1 MGRIGLENDN
11 VTIVVNLPRTVLAA
25 LDNFATKINTSRQS
39 LILVG
44 ILSRFATHRF
54 SWWHKTDKD
63 CGGRIMRGRERDRAI
78 KEILDRYDYVPQ
90 DIQDEI
96 EFAKIRR
103 GIR

>member
-1 MGRIGLENDN
+1 
-11 VTIVVNLPRTVLAA
+11 
-25 LDNFATKINTSRQS
+25 
-39 LILVG
+39 
-44 ILSRFATHRF
+44 
-54 SWWHKTDKD
+54 
-63 CGGRIMRGRERDRAI
+63 MRGRERDRAI